1 MTDDLDVSE
10 YIQDVEY
17 GDMEPM
23 NISGSNNT
31 VYLIPALTNETSPQ
45 VFVWSCIGSAQP
57 EPAFN
62 NRWYGVCSVPRT
74 AVPSEVE
81 KVLRSHEE
89 LLIEINSFY
98 DGSEWDGHNHRGSW
112 ADPDNLDKLTAVIQ
126 EAMDEVSTYCEA
138 SNYFQSS
145 TLSSVIFDD
154 LPLSEVVEREV
165 NLGTSYGM
173 HLESDD
179 VRDWIISSA
188 VDWLNKNSD
197 LEDLD
202 EDNELLHDRLT
213 TLLSDSKNS

>member
-31 VYLIPALTNETSPQ
+31 VYLIPALTKETSPQ

-112 ADPDNLDKLTAVIQ
+112 ADHANLDKLTAVIQ
-126 EAMDEVSTYCEA
+126 EAMDEVATYWSA
-138 SNYFQSS
+138 SDYFQP
-145 TLSSVIFDD
+145 VNVEGIVYDD
-154 LPLSEVVEREV
+154 EPLSAIVAREV
-165 NLGTSYGM
+165 SLGAGSEMY
-173 HLESDD
+173 LESED
-179 VRDWIISSA
+179 VEEWITSSA
-188 VDWLNKNSD
+188 RKWLDKHPDS
-197 LEDLD
+197 EDLS
-202 EDNELLHDRLT
+202 EKEIIVHKRLT
-213 TLLSDSKNS
+213 KLLGE